1 MDIIFLI
8 GRILL
13 GGYFLMSAYNHF
25 KGLEGM
31 TGYAASKNVPMPQV
45 AVIVTGAL
53 LGLGGLGIL
62 LGIFPQ
68 LAILLLI
75 LFLLPTTFMMHDF
88 WNAEEGQEKQ
98 AEQINFTKNIALI
111 GALLMLL
118 ALSTPWMLA
127 L

>member
-25 KGLEGM
+25 KGLDGM
-31 TGYAASKNVPMPQV
+31 TGYAASKNVPMPKM
-45 AVIVTGAL
+45 AVIGTGAL
-53 LGLGGLGIL
+53 MALGGLGVL
-62 LGIFPQ
+62 LGVFPQ

-88 WNAEEGQEKQ
+88 WNAEGEARQ
-98 AEQINFTKNIALI
+98 AEQINFTKNIALV

-118 ALSTPWMLA
+118 AITTPWMLS